1 MRDFLLLLALFT
13 AFFCCGRFLCEYNFM
28 CWEIY
33 IATSEWKGASDSR
46 EGIYIYCASFCS
58 RKSSGAPKKAFFF
71 RVSLPFRASRL
82 KSHFRFVVSTLRY
95 IVTAASDIY
104 FCKHSHNVVVCSF
117 VNLCARCIFVDL
129 QPEEMWQQKEQNSR
143 RFINY
148 RNDHTMTAAFCAI
161 ERKFLFPFLH
171 PSQHKSTNFDVTFH
185 SWLFKFYINLDK

>member
-1 MRDFLLLLALFT
+1 MLGNLHRDGLGEWVKQSERQQGRHLYLLCIILQSKVE
-13 AFFCCGRFLCEYNFM
+13 RSPE
-28 CWEIY
+28 
-33 IATSEWKGASDSR
+33 
-46 EGIYIYCASFCS
+46 
-58 RKSSGAPKKAFFF
+58 KAFFF

-82 KSHFRFVVSTLRY
+82 KSHFRFVVSALRY

-161 ERKFLFPFLH
+161 ERKFLVFRFFIHRSISLRTLTSH
-171 PSQHKSTNFDVTFH
+171 STVDYSNFTSFSTNISLISIV
-185 SWLFKFYINLDK
+185 NL

>member
-1 MRDFLLLLALFT
+1 MLGNLHRDGLGEWVKQSERQQGRHLYLLCIILQSKVE
-13 AFFCCGRFLCEYNFM
+13 RSPE
-28 CWEIY
+28 
-33 IATSEWKGASDSR
+33 
-46 EGIYIYCASFCS
+46 
-58 RKSSGAPKKAFFF
+58 KAFFF

-82 KSHFRFVVSTLRY
+82 KSHFRFVVSALRY

-148 RNDHTMTAAFCAI
+148 RNDQWSKVSCYS
-161 ERKFLFPFLH
+161 LFH

-185 SWLFKFYINLDK
+185 SWLFKFHFIFDKYFINLNRQSLGIDWDL